1 MEKGGGKILFF
12 VFLFTL
18 GVILNLV
25 FVDQVF
31 CYDTNVAHPGIAGL
45 AVKVY
50 NKNNTKKIT
59 AEQYNW
65 IKQGAVEEDVPTRWL
80 NHFYDPVYN
89 RGLRFITQ
97 HETSK
102 AWAKDPVSQ
111 QSYSKGDKTWQRAIN
126 DYRSGD
132 YESAF
137 KELGHNIHLVSD
149 LLVPAH
155 TRDDIHAPKP
165 DSYEEYVKNNW
176 DNLSKNIDA
185 QPIYKNSLE
194 NIFDEAANY
203 SNNNFYSDGTIEDK
217 SYKILD
223 IDNLLKIDTQKG
235 KIYIVKNNLNNEPR
249 NLYITDNLEW
259 KSNGLKLLN
268 DRVIL
273 DDYSSHLLPKAVAY
287 SAGTIKLFL
296 DETQKNQTEKLPFFR
311 SNIGGLVNSLAGK
324 VIDVAENIYKGSA
337 SQADTNTGVIN
348 QTTDAV
354 VGKIETIGKSL
365 NKKVSKPSAKNSETS
380 SPDLS
385 SSEMVAVAPTSP
397 VTPPAVVEKTI
408 SFPRPPVYSSGGGG
422 SQSNSSN
429 TVVEINLPS
438 LRFTTTTVSAT
449 STFTNS
455 EPSPTSTV
463 GSEVPISS
471 TTTTTTTATDTT
483 NTSPTSTDAEISDL
497 STSSSS
503 IPVVETSSTST
514 TSTYEDP
521 DLVPTPTSTVVIEE
535 SVATSTSPTTSVSTS
550 TDSSATSI
558 VVSTS
563 TVPVTVAIPDVVISE
578 VAWAGTSQFTSEDE
592 YIEFYNNSDQDIVL
606 FPVTNTQKWW
616 KLKISGKEITINK
629 INNSIIPAHG
639 YYLLENPDDRT
650 ANEIG
655 GDVIYSGVMS
665 DTGESLQL
673 FDSVGNL
680 VDEVNSSAGW
690 FAGSKNSYSSME
702 KINSDLLGNISD
714 NWQTNQGPRFVG
726 KVDGGGDALPLNGS
740 PKQSNFGSI
749 VLRATQ
755 VETER
760 TLKKSDFPYILT
772 YYEVPVGKT
781 LNVEKG
787 AIVKA
792 YYPDSRLEI
801 KGTINVLGS
810 SDEKAVFTSDNQ
822 SAKSW
827 QGLMFY
833 AGSSGN
839 ISGLDMTYAG
849 KSFKLPNANM
859 WDPKY
864 SYGIYSNSTNL
875 NISNSNFSDNG
886 DTDIYNSNSNASIS
900 NTSFKNGI
908 TALEHRGGD
917 LNLDNITV
925 DNFSNP
931 TGAIY
936 VKDIWPKLNAIN
948 FSGSTNGA
956 VNIGPATITSS
967 VRVGT
972 AIPINLENFTIESTG
987 SLTVDKGVTFKLPQY
1002 SNIFI
1007 KGVLNLNGTEDEPVK
1022 FVGPEGPNKY
1032 WGHLVFDGGKG
1043 NLNSVDFSGGGYNS
1057 PGDSYKG
1064 VVSINNNS
1072 QVSMENCQLIDNRL
1086 PVEII
1091 QINDSNVNLNNT
1103 SIGYT
1108 SKDTFFPNV
1117 KGVQINGGSLS
1128 INNSFFYNL
1137 TIAITAG
1144 SVNPLPT
1151 LSLNNMDAR
1160 NFINV
1165 DSYLSPSNWFPAFTA
1180 SP

>member
-1 MEKGGGKILFF
+1 MKKGGGKILFF
-12 VFLFTL
+12 VFLFIL
-18 GVILNLV
+18 GVALNLV

-31 CYDTNVAHPGIAGL
+31 CYDTNIAHPGIAGL
-45 AVKVY
+45 AVKAY

-65 IKQGAVEEDVPTRWL
+65 IKQGAIEEDTPTRWL

-89 RGLRFITQ
+89 RGLWFVTQ

-102 AWAKDPVSQ
+102 TWAKDPIGQ

-176 DNLSKNIDA
+176 DNLSKNIST
-185 QPIYKNSLE
+185 QPIYKNNLGD
-194 NIFDEAANY
+194 IFDEAANY

-217 SYKILD
+217 RYDVHKIIKLEPNKFNDKVDLYFAYTKDSYGSVVNSHLTSGLD
-223 IDNLLKIDTQKG
+223 WKGDNNTINDK
-235 KIYIVKNNLNNEPR
+235 YVLN
-249 NLYITDNLEW
+249 
-259 KSNGLKLLN
+259 
-268 DRVIL
+268 
-273 DDYSSHLLPKAVAY
+273 DYSSRLLPKAVAY

-311 SNIGGLVNSLAGK
+311 NNISGLVNSLAGK

-354 VGKIETIGKSL
+354 VSKIETIGKNL
-365 NKKVSKPSAKNSETS
+365 NKKVSKPSVENSEIST
-380 SPDLS
+380 PDLPS
-385 SSEMVAVAPTSP
+385 PETVVFMPISPIAPST
-397 VTPPAVVEKTI
+397 VVEKNF
-408 SFPRPPVYSSGGGG
+408 SSPKPPVYSSGGGG
-422 SQSNSSN
+422 SQSSSSN

-438 LRFTTTTVSAT
+438 PQSTTT
-449 STFTNS
+449 TFTNS
-455 EPSPTSTV
+455 EPSSTSTV
-463 GSEVPISS
+463 ISEVPISP
-471 TTTTTTTATDTT
+471 TTTTTTTVTDNT
-483 NTSPTSTDAEISDL
+483 NPSPTSTDAEIPDL
-497 STSSSS
+497 STTSSSL
-503 IPVVETSSTST
+503 PVVETSSTST
-514 TSTYEDP
+514 TSTSEDFDILP
-521 DLVPTPTSTVVIEE
+521 VPTSTVVIEE
-535 SVATSTSPTTSVSTS
+535 PIVTSTSPTTSVSTS
-550 TDSSATSI
+550 TDSSTTST

-563 TVPVTVAIPDVVISE
+563 TVPVVVNIPDVVINE
-578 VAWAGTSQFTSEDE
+578 VAWAGTSQFTSQDE
-592 YIEFYNNSDQDIVL
+592 YIEFYNNSDQDINL
-606 FPVTNTQKWW
+606 FPATNTQKWW

-650 ANEIG
+650 VNEIS
-655 GDVIYSGVMS
+655 GDIIFSGAMS
-665 DTGESLQL
+665 DSGENIQL
-673 FDSVGNL
+673 FDSAGNL

-690 FAGSKNSYSSME
+690 FAGSKSFYSSME
-702 KINSDLLGNISD
+702 KINSDLPGNISG
-714 NWQTNQGPRFVG
+714 NWQTNQGSRFAG

-755 VETER
+755 AETER

-772 YYEVPVGKT
+772 YYEIPVGKT
-781 LNVEKG
+781 LNIEKG
-787 AIVKA
+787 ATIKA
-792 YYPDSRLEI
+792 YYPDSKIEI
-801 KGTINVLGS
+801 KGTLNVSGS
-810 SDEKAVFTSDNQ
+810 VDEKVVFTSDGQ

-827 QGLMFY
+827 QGFMFY
-833 AGSSGN
+833 SGSFGN
-839 ISGLDMTYAG
+839 ISGLDMNYAG

-864 SYGIYSNSTNL
+864 SYGIYSDSANL

-886 DTDIYNSNSNASIS
+886 DTDIYNSNSNVSIS
-900 NTSFKNGI
+900 DASFKNGI
-908 TALEHRGGD
+908 TAVEHRGGD
-917 LNLDNITV
+917 LSLNNIMV

-936 VKDIWPKLNAIN
+936 VKDIWPKLNTIN
-948 FSGSTNGA
+948 FSNSANGA
-956 VNIGPATITSS
+956 VNIGPAIIASS
-967 VRVGT
+967 VSVGT
-972 AIPINLENFTIESTG
+972 DIPINLENLTIESIG
-987 SLTVDKGVTFKLPQY
+987 NLTVDKGVTFKLPQY

-1007 KGVLNLNGTEDEPVK
+1007 KGILNLNGTKDEPVK
-1022 FVGPEGPNKY
+1022 FVGPEGLNKY

-1043 NLNSVDFSGGGYNS
+1043 NLNSVDFAGGGYNY
-1057 PGDSYKG
+1057 PGDSYHG
-1064 VVSINNNS
+1064 VISVNNNS
-1072 QVSMENCQLIDNRL
+1072 ELTLENCQLIDNRL

-1091 QINDSNVNLNNT
+1091 QINNSMVNLNN
-1103 SIGYT
+1103 SSVGYT
-1108 SKDTFFPNV
+1108 AKDTFFPNV
-1117 KGVQINGGSLS
+1117 KGVQINSGSLS

-1137 TIAITAG
+1137 TTGITAG
-1144 SVNPLPT
+1144 SVNPLPLLN
-1151 LSLNNMDAR
+1151 LSNMDTR

-1165 DSYLSPSNWFPAFTA
+1165 DSYWSPANWLPAFGT